1 MSTRETA
8 IGEMRTRLENILVA
22 SGFNTDVG
30 QVVMLGEQPVF
41 GADDPT
47 AVVSL
52 IVGQDSAGYQGEH
65 VVVELPVEAQAIVK
79 ADVDDPWTTV
89 EAVIADIKKA
99 VETDR
104 DLGGALIRRG
114 LERGATRPFDRESGS
129 EFVGAGVEYRLKFKE
144 LWGAP

>member
-8 IGEMRTRLENILVA
+8 IDEMRTRLRNILVA
-22 SGFNTDVG
+22 NGYNTDVG
-30 QVVMLGEQPVF
+30 QVVMLGEQPEF
-41 GADDPT
+41 GPDDPD
-47 AVVSL
+47 AVVAL
-52 IVGQDSAGYQGEH
+52 IVGDDVPGYQGEH
-65 VVVELPVEAQAIVK
+65 VVVMLPVEAQAIVK

-104 DLGGALIRRG
+104 DLGGSLVRRG
-114 LERGATRPFDRESGS
+114 LERGTTRPFDRESGS
-129 EFVGAGVEYRLKFKE
+129 TFVGAGVEYRLQFKE